1 MIYTNEDLVME
12 NGISIDIDVT
22 SLPMNGKDE
31 FEICIGGKPW
41 GKFLDIHEW
50 HGSLSFYKSETY
62 IDPLVGEEPLK
73 IDSNIEIP
81 IERCKELEMTIVLED
96 GHIIPIGKILR
107 ESKRYKF
114 KEDIIHV
121 GDLVRIKYT
130 SSGRTFIG
138 SAYVSDINGANIT
151 FILSNG
157 KESRHMCIFA
167 YTLAEG
173 DVKLEIEIIH
183 KNECVEELDR
193 ILNID
198 SDDTDDDDEECFD
211 IDE

>member
-1 MIYTNEDLVME
+1 ME
-12 NGISIDIDVT
+12 NGTSVDIDVT

-41 GKFLDIHEW
+41 GKFLNISEW

-81 IERCKELEMTIVLED
+81 IERCKELEMTIVFED
-96 GHIIPIGKILR
+96 GHIIPIDKILR

-121 GDLVRIKYT
+121 GDLVKIKYMA
-130 SSGRTFIG
+130 SGRIFIG
-138 SAYVSDINGANIT
+138 SAYVYDINGANIT
-151 FILSNG
+151 LLLSNG
-157 KESRHMCIFA
+157 KDSRHLSIFA

-173 DVKLEIEIIH
+173 NVKLEIEIIH

-193 ILNID
+193 IFNID
-198 SDDTDDDDEECFD
+198 SDDTDDDDEERFD